1 MTGNN
6 KFIPKLPETKTE
18 IVLSQEQQNPQ
29 EQKSIVEKAVETVK
43 EMVIPSV
50 YASEELGEHD
60 KEIKKNIEEAGGG
73 VITAAG
79 AANPAVGV
87 GMSGGLGIL
96 GGIEGAIGEA
106 TGSDNLKVAG
116 DTHKKMAKKPVENI
130 GRAINKTFE

>member
-1 MTGNN
+1 MTDNN

-18 IVLSQEQQNPQ
+18 IVLNQEQQTPQ
-29 EQKSIVEKAVETVK
+29 EQKPITEKAFEAVK
-43 EMVIPSV
+43 EMVISSV

-73 VITAAG
+73 AITTVG
-79 AANPAVGV
+79 AANPAVGA

-106 TGSDNLKVAG
+106 TGSDNLKVVG
-116 DTHKKMAKKPVENI
+116 DAHKEMAKKPVENI
-130 GRAINKTFE
+130 GRAINKTSE